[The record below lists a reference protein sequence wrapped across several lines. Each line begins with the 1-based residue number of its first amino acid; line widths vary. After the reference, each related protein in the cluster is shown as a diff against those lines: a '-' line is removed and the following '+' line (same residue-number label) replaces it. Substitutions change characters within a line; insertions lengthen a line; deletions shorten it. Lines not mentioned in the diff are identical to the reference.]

1 MSRKLLLCA
10 LIVLSLSCCAFA
22 DGQKIGLLGKS
33 GMTEEEYANLA
44 NTAVKWTVNEKPSNA
59 TLSFKFYDDLPS
71 MLMGLNAGEIDS
83 FIVTKASG
91 EYITNINPSS
101 YKISGVI
108 RMNQANFAFGF
119 MKGKGEILQKKFNY
133 ALGEMR
139 KDGTLEAL
147 RLKYFLNPGKDMG
160 FESAEFEKFPDG
172 ETVKV
177 ALTGDVP
184 PLDFVA
190 PDGKPGGFNTAV
202 LAEIGRR
209 LGYNIEMLVVSTAS
223 RIPALASGRADVV
236 FWIQFFNDMEKQ
248 PDVPSEIIV
257 SEPYYSWD
265 IFLKIGKK

>member
-1 MSRKLLLCA
+1 MSKKLLLCVV
-10 LIVLSLSCCAFA
+10 IVLSLSCCAFA
-22 DGQKIGLLGKS
+22 DGAKIGMLGKS
-33 GMTEEEYANLA
+33 GMSEEEYSTLA
-44 NTAVKWTVNEKPSNA
+44 NSAVKWSVDEVPPKAPVT
-59 TLSFKFYDDLPS
+59 FKFYDDLTS
-71 MLMGLNAGEIDS
+71 MLMALNAGDIDE
-83 FIVTKASG
+83 FVVTKVCG
-91 EYITNINPSS
+91 EYVTNINPS
-101 YKISGVI
+101 YKITGVI
-108 RMNQANFAFGF
+108 RMTQANFAFGF
-119 MKGKGEILQKKFNY
+119 MKDKSEALQKKFND

-147 RLKYFLNPGKDMG
+147 KMKYFLNPGKDMDI
-160 FESAEFEKFPDG
+160 ESAEFEKFPDG
-172 ETVKV
+172 ETLRI

-209 LGYNIEMLVVSTAS
+209 LGCNIEMLTVSTAS

-236 FWIQFFNDMEKQ
+236 FWIQFFNDVEKQ

-265 IFLKIGKK
+265 IFLKLKKK